1 MSLASKTKPSERHSN
16 LPNLMRDSFPAVYST
31 LSPQAL
37 IELVLENY
45 DLGNVHKCLL
55 WNRGLSDIYL
65 VECDTCSY
73 ILRITHHHWRSRL
86 EVDFELELLNF
97 LHQRQLPVA
106 YPIRTV
112 DRALFVTIPALEG
125 ERYAALFP
133 YAEGSI
139 PLGDLD
145 STQSQILGEVLGK
158 LHKTGLDFTYQ
169 AKPKTLSLDYLLDNS
184 LNAIAFF
191 VQENPQEL
199 DYLKYKIN
207 DIKEKLA
214 ILPQKP
220 PYWGI
225 CWGDPHSGNAHFTQE
240 NKITMFDFDQ
250 CGYGWRA
257 FDVAKFLQVSLSAGI
272 SKKVRDAFFEG
283 YQTTQYLT
291 EIELDSLQALT
302 QTAHL
307 WQWAISIEDAA
318 VHCWSRLDRSYFKKR
333 LEQLKCLDSSSWQLF

>member
-1 MSLASKTKPSERHSN
+1 MSLASRTQFVEQQNN
-16 LPNLMRDSFPAVYST
+16 LSNLMRDSFPAVYST

-37 IELVLENY
+37 IELVVNNY
-45 DLGNVHKCLL
+45 DLGSVHRCLL

-65 VECDTCSY
+65 VESDTHSY
-73 ILRITHHHWRSRL
+73 ILRISHHHWRSRL
-86 EVDFELELLNF
+86 EIDFELELLDF

-106 YPIRTV
+106 YPIATT
-112 DRALFVTIPALEG
+112 DKALFVTIPALEG
-125 ERYAALFP
+125 ERYAALFS

-158 LHKTGLDFTYQ
+158 LHETGLDFTYP
-169 AKPKTLSLDYLLDNS
+169 AAPKTLSLDYLLDNS
-184 LNAIAFF
+184 LNAISPFL
-191 VQENPQEL
+191 QENDRDL
-199 DYLKYKIN
+199 DYLKYKAR
-207 DIKEKLA
+207 DIREKLA
-214 ILPQKP
+214 ILPQKA

-225 CWGDPHSGNAHFTQE
+225 CWGDPHSGNTHFTQD
-240 NKITMFDFDQ
+240 NKIAIFDFDQ

-283 YQTTQYLT
+283 YQTIQSLT
-291 EIELDSLQALT
+291 EIELNCLQALT

-307 WQWAISIEDAA
+307 WHWAINIEDAA